1 MKKSFIE
8 ASIFGVGIGSFVV
21 LATLAPA
28 CGGDANKQVKAP
40 SAEAGAGTPV
50 ETQGG
55 SEVGVVDQQGGS
67 ELTGSARSA
76 YERGWK
82 AWLEGDLQ
90 TAKKQF
96 QEAAAADPKA
106 PSPHYSLGVVLERLG
121 DKSGAQME
129 YRSAF
134 TLKPDYEFAIGA
146 YALMLANSG
155 SKSEAETFMAD
166 KKAKYPNSARIA
178 TYYADVKSIN
188 GDHGTAQQLAQ
199 DALRMDPD
207 FKEAM
212 VCIARD
218 NYRARKMELAKYA
231 LQAILEGFGDQS
243 PPRDKDNAE
252 AHLLR
257 GLIAKEEGKRP
268 LAMKDFEAAV
278 RRRPD
283 LVEGLIQLGVMRLEA
298 GNANEALPLLE
309 GATRFAPNNANAHL
323 NLGDC
328 YRLLGR
334 IPDARKEFDTALAQ
348 DSSLAMAHYNLGLL
362 YLFSPN
368 VPGTNAKEQV
378 AIAIKEL
385 ELFKQTRGA
394 KSLPGSAG
402 DDVDELLS
410 RAKAKQNDLN
420 QAAAPAAPAGATPPP
435 ATSAGGAAPKK

>member
-1 MKKSFIE
+1 MRKRL
-8 ASIFGVGIGSFVV
+8 ALGVGIGS
-21 LATLAPA
+21 LALVAAFAPA
-28 CGGDANKQVKAP
+28 CGGDAKEVKAP
-40 SAEAGAGTPV
+40 ANTVGDGGTASTGTPG
-50 ETQGG
+50 ETPGA
-55 SEVGVVDQQGGS
+55 DQPGAS
-67 ELTGSARSA
+67 DLEGSAKSA

-90 TAKKQF
+90 TAKKHF
-96 QEAAAADPKA
+96 QEAAAADSKA
-106 PSPHYSLGVVLERLG
+106 PAPHYALGVVLERLG

-129 YRSAF
+129 YRAAF
-134 TLKPDYEFAIGA
+134 TLKPDYDYAIGA
-146 YALMLANSG
+146 YALMLANGG

-178 TYYADVKSIN
+178 TYYAEVKSIN
-188 GDHGTAQQLAQ
+188 GDHGSAQQLAQ

-252 AHLLR
+252 AHLIR

-278 RRRPD
+278 KRRPD
-283 LVEGLIQLGVMRLEA
+283 MVEALIQLGVMRLEA
-298 GNANEALPLLE
+298 GNANDALPLLE
-309 GATRFAPNNANAHL
+309 SATRFAPNSANAHL

-334 IPDARKEFDTALAQ
+334 IPEARKEFDTALAQ

-362 YLFSPN
+362 YLFSPS

-420 QAAAPAAPAGATPPP
+420 QASAPAAPASGAP
-435 ATSAGGAAPKK
+435 AGSGAAPPKK